1 MCYTFDMN
9 KKLRRIIAII
19 ALVFMAIFSVS
30 LVAYFVDRTLLS
42 GMIGIIT
49 LFSGGI
55 GLALF
60 LVVWMS
66 RDKDGGEN
74 GEPGDKPLGNSDAD
88 DKNATTDNEVE
99 DKSVSVPEKT
109 DNDETNP
116 R

>member
-1 MCYTFDMN
+1 MD
-9 KKLRRIIAII
+9 KKSRRVTAII

-60 LVVWMS
+60 LIVWMS
-66 RDKDGGEN
+66 RDKYSGEN
-74 GEPGDKPLGNSDAD
+74 DENSDNPLGKPENDGKNADDATDDKVGDKSETASENTG
-88 DKNATTDNEVE
+88 
-99 DKSVSVPEKT
+99 
-109 DNDETNP
+109 NDENNP

>member
-1 MCYTFDMN
+1 
-9 KKLRRIIAII
+9 
-19 ALVFMAIFSVS
+19 MAIFSVS

-42 GMIGIIT
+42 GTIGIIT

-74 GEPGDKPLGNSDAD
+74 NEPGDKPLDDQQADGKSTDA
-88 DKNATTDNEVE
+88 ATDNEVG
-99 DKSVSVPEKT
+99 DKSVTASEKT
-109 DNDETNP
+109 DSDENNP

>member
-1 MCYTFDMN
+1 MD
-9 KKLRRIIAII
+9 KKSRRVTAII

-60 LVVWMS
+60 LIVWMS
-66 RDKDGGEN
+66 RDKYSGEN
-74 GEPGDKPLGNSDAD
+74 DENSDNPLDEPENAGKNAD
-88 DKNATTDNEVE
+88 DATDDKVE
-99 DKSVSVPEKT
+99 DKSETASEKT
-109 DNDETNP
+109 GNDENNP

>member
-1 MCYTFDMN
+1 
-9 KKLRRIIAII
+9 
-19 ALVFMAIFSVS
+19 MAIFSVS

-74 GEPGDKPLGNSDAD
+74 GESDDNADKPLDNSAAD
-88 DKNATTDNEVE
+88 DKNAAATDNEVGN
-99 DKSVSVPEKT
+99 KSATVPEKT

>member
-1 MCYTFDMN
+1 MN
-9 KKLRRIIAII
+9 KKLRRVIAII

-66 RDKDGGEN
+66 RDQNGGDN
-74 GEPGDKPLGNSDAD
+74 GEPGNAADKPLDGQRAD
-88 DKNATTDNEVE
+88 DKDADAATVNEVE
-99 DKSVSVPEKT
+99 DKSVTAPEKT
-109 DNDETNP
+109 DNDENNP

>member
-1 MCYTFDMN
+1 
-9 KKLRRIIAII
+9 
-19 ALVFMAIFSVS
+19 MAIFSVS

-42 GMIGIIT
+42 GTIGIIT

-66 RDKDGGEN
+66 RDQNG
-74 GEPGDKPLGNSDAD
+74 GEPGDEADKPLD
-88 DKNATTDNEVE
+88 DHQTDGKNADAATDNEVE
-99 DKSVSVPEKT
+99 NKSVTVPEKT
-109 DNDETNP
+109 DNDETDP